1 MKVQEAIDGIWECK
15 QQGIYYPPEWRGK
28 LDVDTGYRVQLGLLA
43 KEIKAGQRHVGW
55 KVGLTAKS
63 IQEQVDFHERV
74 FGYLLAGGELA
85 SGSRLNLDELI
96 APSFENELLVVLG
109 EALRGPGVT
118 AEQAYAA
125 IRGVAPALEV
135 VEKRGDFAADGPLSL
150 ADNVQQKAFV
160 VGPLTEPLPPKS
172 DLRKTRVEVF
182 INGERLDKATGAAVM
197 GGPAESVAWLA
208 NRLADFG
215 RKLDEGMKIMT
226 GSFTR
231 QFPIAQGDLIEA
243 RFKPFGSVTVEVA

>member
-1 MKVQEAIDGIWECK
+1 MKLQAAIDGIWECR

-28 LDVDTGYRVQLGLLA
+28 LDVQSGYEVQLGILA

-55 KVGLTAKS
+55 KVGLTAKA

-74 FGYLLAGGELA
+74 FGFLLAGGELP
-85 SGSRLNLDELI
+85 SGARIAFDELV

-109 EALRGPGVT
+109 APLRGPGVT

-125 IRGVAPALEV
+125 IRGVAPALEI
-135 VEKRGDFAADGPLSL
+135 VEKRGDFTADAPLSL
-150 ADNVQQKAFV
+150 ADNVQQKGFV
-160 VGPLTEPLPPKS
+160 VGALTAPLPPKA
-172 DLRKTRVEVF
+172 DLRKTRVEIF
-182 INGERLDKATGAAVM
+182 INGERVDRATGAAVL

-208 NRLADFG
+208 NRLADFN
-215 RKLDEGMKIMT
+215 RRLEEGTKILT

-231 QFPIAQGDLIEA
+231 QFPIAQGDIIEA
-243 RFKPFGSVTVEVA
+243 RFKPYGAVTVEVA